1 MTRIEF
7 DKKLMDFCN
16 GIIGSDSSYH
26 WENHFE
32 GGQYQF
38 KIVRGKMAH
47 AFTATI
53 DALEPDEEV
62 STKNLNRFCDACS
75 DALVVANAK
84 VSEINPDAYIDAT
97 PEQRRRMWF
106 DLKIMHA
113 IAYLGS
119 EISSLAINALIAAH

>member
-7 DKKLMDFCN
+7 DNKLMDICN
-16 GIIGSDSSYH
+16 AVIGSDCPYR

-38 KIVRGKMAH
+38 KIVRGEMAH

-62 STKNLNRFCDACS
+62 STKNLNRFYDACS
-75 DALVVANAK
+75 DALVASHAK
-84 VSEINPDAYIDAT
+84 ASELNPDAFFNAT
-97 PEQRRRMWF
+97 LEQRREMRF
-106 DLKIMHA
+106 NLKVMYTLAH
-113 IAYLGS
+113 LGI
-119 EISSLAINALIAAH
+119 ELSSLAIDALIAAH